1 MKVKLTDEDR
11 CAIDLVLEHR
21 GAGNGQLELC
31 YTKNTGRSLKRR
43 VDAVEKLFDVL
54 EQSPAVEPRMD
65 LAAATMQ
72 FIETNGNE
80 RAAGQAARQ
89 GRRVIAHAPEH
100 RSLH

>member
-1 MKVKLTDEDR
+1 MKVKLTTEDR

-21 GAGNGQLELC
+21 AAANGNLEHC
-31 YTKNTGRSLKRR
+31 YTKNNGRSLKRR

-54 EQSPAVEPRMD
+54 EQSPATEPPKH

-72 FIETNGNE
+72 FIEANGHVHPAV
-80 RAAGQAARQ
+80 RAAQQ
-89 GRRVIAHAPEH
+89 PRRLIAHAPEH